1 MKAVMISIQPKWKDI
16 VGYENEY
23 QINQFGEIR
32 TLKDSP
38 KLKKYDVLKPQ
49 ISKRNGY
56 VYQMLYK
63 NGKEKLLRVHRLVAM
78 AFLPNPNNLP
88 QVNHKDGNKQ
98 NNSVDNLEWCEQS
111 YNMKHAFKTGLEKP
125 SEKQKAAVRKTNEKK
140 RKRVVRTMGDEKNEY
155 ESATVAAR
163 KNNVG
168 ISTICRYCN
177 KKRMPKDGASWQY
190 IEDLG
195 YVEEQCKKIVDQ
207 LEVGK

>member
-16 VGYENEY
+16 IGYENEY

-32 TLKDSP
+32 TLKDSL
-38 KLKKYDVLKPQ
+38 KLKKYNVLKPQ
-49 ISKRNGY
+49 INKRNGY

-195 YVEEQCKKIVDQ
+195 EE
-207 LEVGK
+207 E

>member
-1 MKAVMISIQPKWKDI
+1 MKSVLISIQTKWKDI

-111 YNMKHAFKTGLEKP
+111 DNMKHAYKNGLQIP
-125 SEKQKAAVRKTNEKK
+125 SENQRKAIINTNKLKQKKVCQIKDGEIINTFSGISEASRQTKISISCISRCCNLK
-140 RKRVVRTMGDEKNEY
+140 RKSTNGY
-155 ESATVAAR
+155 EWR
-163 KNNVG
+163 F
-168 ISTICRYCN
+168 
-177 KKRMPKDGASWQY
+177 
-190 IEDLG
+190 L
-195 YVEEQCKKIVDQ
+195 
-207 LEVGK
+207 